1 MTDPTPVPVP
11 PLVSGEELL
20 VAAAL
25 PLVDE
30 CQDLPDEGEE
40 GHRQS

>member
-20 VAAAL
+20 IVAAL
-25 PLVDE
+25 PILDE
-30 CQDLPDEGEE
+30 CQDHSDEGEE
-40 GHRQS
+40 ASD